1 MENIE
6 IGIIMMLSS
15 LLVLHCVF
23 ALRAFNHGVNLN
35 ADKQSTRKLSTDTLN
50 SGKLYHP
57 DKLNPHKLSPLQT
70 CLWCMLSLL
79 FGPLGYYCYLSSL
92 PLDASLKD

>member
-15 LLVLHCVF
+15 LVVLHCVF

-35 ADKQSTRKLSTDTLN
+35 TDKRSTRKLSIDT
-50 SGKLYHP
+50 
-57 DKLNPHKLSPLQT
+57 LNPHKLSPVQT

-79 FGPLGYYCYLSSL
+79 FGPLGYYCYLSFL
-92 PLDASLKD
+92 PLNTSFKD